1 MYKKTFEKLNYKHP
15 KIQKLLK
22 EVIKIL
28 EKNIK
33 IPFRLYIF
41 GSFATGK
48 ASYFSDL
55 DLALETKKDLS
66 DSDLY
71 KIKEEIENLRTL
83 RKIDLVY
90 LNKAPENLKKVI
102 KKEGVLIYGSKR

>member
-1 MYKKTFEKLNYKHP
+1 MREKVLVNFDYKYP

-22 EVIKIL
+22 EIIKIL
-28 EKNIK
+28 EKDIK
-33 IPFRLYIF
+33 SPFKLYIF

-55 DLALETKKDLS
+55 DLALETKKDLPI
-66 DSDLY
+66 SDLH

-83 RKIDLVY
+83 RKIDFVY
-90 LNKAPENLKKVI
+90 LNKAPENLKKVV
-102 KKEGVLIYGSKR
+102 KKEGVLIYGSER